1 MQRPCVIGVDLGGT
15 NVRAGAFYEDG
26 SPAGPKFSHPS
37 RAQEGTG
44 PIIEAISSTIQQ
56 AVAAAGSPPVGVGM
70 AVPGHID
77 NAAGLVRWAP
87 NFGETIDGVFRYWEN
102 VPLKQPLEKSLDL
115 PVELG
120 NDANLAALGEYRYGT
135 GKNSAKCLVLLTLG
149 TGVGGGVIMSPEA
162 VEGEAKGP
170 LMLVGGN
177 KGGAELGHTIVDA
190 DGLDCNAGSYG
201 AIEAYAPRD
210 AIVMRAVHRLR
221 RGRASLID
229 DLCEGDLSKV
239 TPRIIFEAATQDD
252 ELAIQVLAET
262 GRYLGISMGSFINIF
277 APDVLAVGGQIA
289 KAGEYLLGPARKA
302 ARDVAIPSLFKDCE
316 ITVAEQIEDA
326 GMLGGAAIVFE
337 KLRWLN
343 R

>member
-1 MQRPCVIGVDLGGT
+1 
-15 NVRAGAFYEDG
+15 
-26 SPAGPKFSHPS
+26 
-37 RAQEGTG
+37 
-44 PIIEAISSTIQQ
+44 
-56 AVAAAGSPPVGVGM
+56 M

>member
-1 MQRPCVIGVDLGGT
+1 
-15 NVRAGAFYEDG
+15 
-26 SPAGPKFSHPS
+26 
-37 RAQEGTG
+37 
-44 PIIEAISSTIQQ
+44 
-56 AVAAAGSPPVGVGM
+56 M

-102 VPLKQPLEKSLDL
+102 VPLKQPLEKSLNL

-210 AIVMRAVHRLR
+210 AIVKRAVHRLR

-239 TPRIIFEAATQDD
+239 TPRIIFEAATQED

-289 KAGEYLLGPARKA
+289 KAGEFLLGPARKA

-316 ITVAEQIEDA
+316 IVVAEQIEDA